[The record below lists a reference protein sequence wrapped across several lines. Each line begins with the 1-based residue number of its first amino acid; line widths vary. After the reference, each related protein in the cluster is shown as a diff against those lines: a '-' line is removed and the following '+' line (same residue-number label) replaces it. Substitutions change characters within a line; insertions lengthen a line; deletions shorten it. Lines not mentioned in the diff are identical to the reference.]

1 LQNTTTKSDAKVLH
15 QSPPE
20 TIMPQ
25 RQIKLL
31 YDGECPF
38 CRREAHWLKRRDCGG
53 RLVLEDI
60 TALGFDPSRYGLTRQ
75 EVMEVLHVVLPDG
88 RIVRGAEA
96 VRQAYQAIG
105 LGWLVAPT
113 RLPVVRGA
121 LDRLYLAFAR
131 NRVGLGRWFGR
142 RCEGGVCSMAKSEVP
157 RPKT

>member
-1 LQNTTTKSDAKVLH
+1 M
-15 QSPPE
+15 
-20 TIMPQ
+20 IMLPS
-25 RQIKLL
+25 RLKLL

-38 CRREAHWLKRRDCGG
+38 CRREAQWLKRRDRGG
-53 RLVLEDI
+53 RLMLEDI

-75 EVMEVLHVVLPDG
+75 EVMDVLHVVLPDG

-113 RLPVVRGA
+113 RLPVVRGV
-121 LDRLYLAFAR
+121 LDRLYLAFAH

-142 RCEGGVCSMAKSEVP
+142 RCQGGACSMAKREVP
-157 RPKT
+157 RPRI